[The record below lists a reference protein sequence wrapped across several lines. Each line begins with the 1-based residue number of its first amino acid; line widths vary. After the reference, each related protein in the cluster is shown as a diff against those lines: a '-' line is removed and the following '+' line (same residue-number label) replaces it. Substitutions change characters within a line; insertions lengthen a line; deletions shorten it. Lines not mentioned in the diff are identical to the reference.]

1 MKQAYV
7 ASQLVVEDPLGIS
20 TKYVVDSGTPPKV
33 SGIKA
38 NPIMEIAR
46 MEISKNL
53 NNYS

>member
-7 ASQLVVEDPLGIS
+7 ALQLVVEDSLGIS
-20 TKYVVDSGTPPKV
+20 IKYVIPKV